1 MTSDKL
7 RLVPACHLSLVTCH
21 CFIMSSLATARAPAQ
36 IMQELLADA
45 RVHAAGQFFTTHAD
59 EITEEQITMC
69 AIPAPPFG
77 EAARA
82 EYLAA
87 RFKACGL
94 SEVEIDAEGN
104 CVALRR
110 GRSMRPLV
118 VVSAHLDTVFPE
130 GTNFNVR
137 RAGAHLFAPGI
148 ADDGCGLIALIALL
162 RALGEN
168 KIETD
173 GSLLFVGTVG
183 EEGEGNLR
191 GVRHLLTAGRWAQ
204 EVDAFLSLD
213 GPGVER
219 ITNTAL
225 GSRRY
230 RVRYAGTGGHSWG
243 DFGAANP
250 VHAVGRAVAR
260 LAAYPAPKSPRTT
273 FNVGRITG
281 GTGVNVI
288 AQEATMDVDLR
299 SESAAELQRLDAF
312 FRRAAREAAADE
324 NAARRADASPLEL
337 DIKLIGDR
345 PGGQTPADTPLVQL
359 ALAATRACGHEPHL
373 DCSSTDSNIAIA
385 RGLPAITIGAGGTSG
400 NSHTLD
406 EWYDPRGRDVGLR
419 RVLLLLLGT
428 VGII

>member
-1 MTSDKL
+1 
-7 RLVPACHLSLVTCH
+7 
-21 CFIMSSLATARAPAQ
+21 MSSLATARAPEQ
-36 IMQELLADA
+36 IIRELLADERVA
-45 RVHAAGQFFTTHAD
+45 RACRFFTDHAT
-59 EITEEQITMC
+59 EITEEHASLC

-87 RFKACGL
+87 RFKQCGL
-94 SEVEIDAEGN
+94 AETEIDAEGN

-110 GRSMRPLV
+110 GRALRPLV
-118 VVSAHLDTVFPE
+118 VISAHLDTVFPA

-137 RAGAHLFAPGI
+137 RAGAHLLAPGI
-148 ADDGCGLIALIALL
+148 ADDGCGLIALVAIL
-162 RALGEN
+162 RALEEH
-168 KIETD
+168 KIETE
-173 GSLLFVGTVG
+173 GSILFVGTVG

-191 GVRHLLTAGRWAQ
+191 GARHLLTAGRWAK
-204 EVDAFLSLD
+204 EIDAFLSLD

-230 RVRYAGTGGHSWG
+230 RVRFTGTGGHSWG

-250 VHAVGRAVAR
+250 VHALGRTVAR
-260 LAAYPAPKSPRTT
+260 LAAYPAPTNPRTT
-273 FNVGRITG
+273 FNVGRVAG

-288 AQEATMDVDLR
+288 PQEATMDVDLR
-299 SESAAELQRLDAF
+299 SESATELQRLDAF

-324 NAARRADASPLEL
+324 NAARRPDAPPLEL

-345 PGGQTPADTPLVQL
+345 PGGTTPPDTPLVQL
-359 ALAATRACGHEPHL
+359 ALAATRACGHDPHL

-385 RGLPAITIGAGGTSG
+385 AGLPALTIGAGGQSG
-400 NSHTLD
+400 NSHTLE
-406 EWYDPRGRDVGLR
+406 EWYDPRGRDIGLR
-419 RVLLLLLGT
+419 RALLLLLAACGLANQA
-428 VGII
+428 